1 MYAVQTMHKSGAMI
15 AYGLSF
21 TVDEVFRDVMKDAC
35 YYKTSGGGVTAS
47 GGRGEALMQAEF
59 VAELF

>member
-47 GGRGEALMQAEF
+47 GGGRGGGPDAGR
-59 VAELF
+59 VCC